1 MVRREVMASNLN
13 DFLGLD
19 LVPLTTLKRGL
30 KSEGVGV
37 GSVQKFVSDVEFG
50 SKGEQRVSQEL
61 HRLAGSAKSSAAL
74 DKNKPYLE
82 YEQRLLDACFLDDV
96 MGGIDRHPGNVGVDK
111 SGKFYLIDNGASFTF
126 EPKYAWNGSFRTMY
140 LRHLLVPD
148 HVDRKSV
155 V

>member
-1 MVRREVMASNLN
+1 MTNGIFKDEALERKGQWDWYYKSTAGIAKFKECSMVRREVMASNLN

-37 GSVQKFVSDVEFG
+37 GSEQKFVSDAEFG

-82 YEQRLLDACFLDDV
+82 YEQRLLDACFLLTKV
-96 MGGIDRHPGNVGVDK
+96 
-111 SGKFYLIDNGASFTF
+111 SGASDTLYTTQSTTRSSR
-126 EPKYAWNGSFRTMY
+126 P
-140 LRHLLVPD
+140 
-148 HVDRKSV
+148 
-155 V
+155 